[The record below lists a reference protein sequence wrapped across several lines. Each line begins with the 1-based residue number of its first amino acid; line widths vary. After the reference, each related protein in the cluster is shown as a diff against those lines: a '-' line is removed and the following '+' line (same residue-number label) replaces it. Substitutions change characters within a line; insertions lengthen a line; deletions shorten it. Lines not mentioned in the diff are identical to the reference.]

1 MKITR
6 NETEYTLTAEELE
19 AAYREQEK
27 IYRIEDAKTHA
38 EDIPGREVMFSEQ
51 DYEDMAD
58 RFFKVQDCN
67 LDENSLWDAIVWDFA
82 KRKAGV
88 A

>member
-6 NETEYTLTAEELE
+6 NGVEYTLTAEELE
-19 AAYREQEK
+19 MAFREQQRN
-27 IYRIEDAKTHA
+27 YRIEDAKTHA
-38 EDIPGREVMFSEQ
+38 EDIPGSEVLFSE
-51 DYEDMAD
+51 
-58 RFFKVQDCN
+58 QDCN
-67 LDENSLWDAIVWDFA
+67 LDENSIWDAIVWDFA